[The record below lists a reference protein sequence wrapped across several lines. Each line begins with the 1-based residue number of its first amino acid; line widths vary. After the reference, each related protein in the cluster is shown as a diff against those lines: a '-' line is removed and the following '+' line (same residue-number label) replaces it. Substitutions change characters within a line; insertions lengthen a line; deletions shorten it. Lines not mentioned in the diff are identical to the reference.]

1 MRVKGGDSVANRAD
15 RFLVFAESF
24 KVTSGLI
31 TSYTVY
37 TVRWKFPATGASG
50 TVEHRYSD
58 FLSLYHH
65 LVKKFPGFPLPPFPE
80 KKRFVTISERDA
92 VARERLEIFKTFVKA
107 FEGPSND
114 LWSDAKV
121 QRFFD
126 LPHDLRQVNSHR
138 GQIATPISIR
148 KEAAQNQK
156 TQKEKQRP
164 ATVSHRRAGS
174 EMVVVV
180 PSRDSFATMPEPRT
194 LRPSHKP
201 VLANWE
207 LDTSALGEIRRSGS
221 DMYLSQVLLSGED
234 KPPSPVMTPVSMR
247 DSQSSN
253 SSSTVTTPVTAH
265 IENTPTMRSTPLM
278 GSRNNSNNSVLESR
292 IEMTPDLTRRTQ
304 EASRLRAATPPSMP
318 GDISP
323 VFARQG
329 LQVVHVPKTMQQE
342 RIRTVKDFQFQAL
355 LGRGG
360 FGSVFLATETST
372 GLVVAI
378 KRIAKNTVI
387 RTAKVEQIR
396 MELAVLKQARI
407 KQNRWIVQL
416 HYSFHDDYYLYLA
429 MQFCPGGDLKNFL
442 DNVEMDEKTAR
453 LFAAEICVC
462 VHQLHAMGYVH
473 RDLKVRESFPVF
485 FLCC

>member
-1 MRVKGGDSVANRAD
+1 MPRGRIFFHLSCPSDLG
-15 RFLVFAESF
+15 FAEGF

-37 TVRWKFPATGASG
+37 TVRWKFPGTGATGA
-50 TVEHRYSD
+50 VEHRYSD
-58 FLSLYHH
+58 FLSLFHH
-65 LVKKFPGFPLPPFPE
+65 LQKKFPNHPLPPFPE
-80 KKRFVTISERDA
+80 KKRFVTISERDE
-92 VARERLEIFKTFVKA
+92 VAKDRLEIFKAFVKV
-107 FEGPSND
+107 FEGPTNELWND
-114 LWSDAKV
+114 SKV
-121 QRFFD
+121 HRFFD
-126 LPHDLRQVNSHR
+126 LPADLRQITSHR
-138 GQIATPISIR
+138 AQMATPIAIR
-148 KEAAQNQK
+148 KEAAAKSSQ
-156 TQKEKQRP
+156 QR
-164 ATVSHRRAGS
+164 ASGSHSGHRRAGS

-180 PSRDSFATMPEPRT
+180 PTRDSFATMAEPRT

-207 LDTSALGEIRRSGS
+207 LDSSALGEIRRSGS
-221 DMYLSQVLLSGED
+221 DMYLSQVLLGEE
-234 KPPSPVMTPVSMR
+234 KQPSPLSTPVASR
-247 DSQSSN
+247 KDD
-253 SSSTVTTPVTAH
+253 SSSSSCSTPVQHH
-265 IENTPTMRSTPLM
+265 IESTPTMSRASSASPFV
-278 GSRNNSNNSVLESR
+278 GSAARVMAQNEAR
-292 IEMTPDLTRRTQ
+292 IEMTPEVKRRSQT
-304 EASRLRAATPPSMP
+304 EAGAKVRMGTPPSAP

-342 RIRTVKDFQFQAL
+342 RIRTMKDFQIQAL

-387 RTAKVEQIR
+387 RTAKVEQIK

-442 DNVEMDEKTAR
+442 DNVEMDEKTGR

-462 VHQLHAMGYVH
+462 VHQLHALGYVH
-473 RDLKVRESFPVF
+473 RDL
-485 FLCC
+485 

>member
-1 MRVKGGDSVANRAD
+1 VCEGTARVHFSANESC
-15 RFLVFAESF
+15 LTESF

-50 TVEHRYSD
+50 AVEHRYSD

-65 LVKKFPGFPLPPFPE
+65 LVKKFPGHQLPPFPE

-92 VARERLEIFKTFVKA
+92 VAKERLEIFKAFVTT
-107 FEGPSND
+107 FEGPNND
-114 LWSDAKV
+114 LWSDSKV

-180 PSRDSFATMPEPRT
+180 GPSRDSFATLQEPRT

-221 DMYLSQVLLSGED
+221 DMYARPVVCMCVTLNTLSSGTQSAVCLCVAHRLTLLSRQAHHNL
-234 KPPSPVMTPVSMR
+234 SVS
-247 DSQSSN
+247 Q
-253 SSSTVTTPVTAH
+253 
-265 IENTPTMRSTPLM
+265 L
-278 GSRNNSNNSVLESR
+278 
-292 IEMTPDLTRRTQ
+292 LTLFLQVRRT
-304 EASRLRAATPPSMP
+304 SRM
-318 GDISP
+318 
-323 VFARQG
+323 
-329 LQVVHVPKTMQQE
+329 
-342 RIRTVKDFQFQAL
+342 
-355 LGRGG
+355 
-360 FGSVFLATETST
+360 
-372 GLVVAI
+372 
-378 KRIAKNTVI
+378 
-387 RTAKVEQIR
+387 
-396 MELAVLKQARI
+396 
-407 KQNRWIVQL
+407 
-416 HYSFHDDYYLYLA
+416 
-429 MQFCPGGDLKNFL
+429 
-442 DNVEMDEKTAR
+442 
-453 LFAAEICVC
+453 
-462 VHQLHAMGYVH
+462 
-473 RDLKVRESFPVF
+473 
-485 FLCC
+485 